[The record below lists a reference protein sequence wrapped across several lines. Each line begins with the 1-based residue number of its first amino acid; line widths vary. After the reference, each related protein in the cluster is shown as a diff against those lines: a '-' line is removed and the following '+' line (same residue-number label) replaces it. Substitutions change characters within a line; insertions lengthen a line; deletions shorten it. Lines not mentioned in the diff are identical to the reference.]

1 MVEISMNQKHFLN
14 HTFQLLHHTKLML
27 FINPCYCLW
36 FFPLFSL
43 FWHMLFHVFMR
54 YMLLY
59 VEVQLTRNIDL
70 ELLTK
75 HMQFTNNIKT
85 SKSQMALQTMIIMN
99 VPSMMHWTIGG
110 IKWKCDET
118 FDCFYTWKWW
128 SCK

>member
-1 MVEISMNQKHFLN
+1 
-14 HTFQLLHHTKLML
+14 
-27 FINPCYCLW
+27 
-36 FFPLFSL
+36 
-43 FWHMLFHVFMR
+43 MLFHVIMR

-99 VPSMMHWTIGG
+99 VPSMMH
-110 IKWKCDET
+110 
-118 FDCFYTWKWW
+118 
-128 SCK
+128 

>member
-1 MVEISMNQKHFLN
+1 
-14 HTFQLLHHTKLML
+14 
-27 FINPCYCLW
+27 
-36 FFPLFSL
+36 
-43 FWHMLFHVFMR
+43 MLFHVFMR

-99 VPSMMHWTIGG
+99 VPSMMH
-110 IKWKCDET
+110 
-118 FDCFYTWKWW
+118 
-128 SCK
+128 